1 MRRILIATHEKY
13 AAGIKAAA
21 ELILGPQP
29 GLDTICAFTEEIT
42 LDKQLETYFETCR
55 PEDEVIILT
64 DIYGGSVNQAC
75 MNYISRANTHLITGM
90 NLALVLQIIMM
101 EQEME
106 GSEALR
112 ATIEEAK
119 TQMIY
124 VNDMMKGGIE
134 DDFED

>member
-1 MRRILIATHEKY
+1 
-13 AAGIKAAA
+13 
-21 ELILGPQP
+21 
-29 GLDTICAFTEEIT
+29 
-42 LDKQLETYFETCR
+42 
-55 PEDEVIILT
+55 
-64 DIYGGSVNQAC
+64 
-75 MNYISRANTHLITGM
+75 MNYISRANTNLITGM

-101 EQEME
+101 EQEKE

-112 ATIEEAK
+112 APIEEAK